1 MVPLRRSAGLV
12 IAVIAVLAIT
22 CGFSGRSD
30 LTAFRGQ
37 DSLAPARSLFSQSA
51 VLLLEREFSSSDIS
65 YLLFDARSG
74 ALLSSRWDDPAKPIP
89 LGSLVK
95 PFTALA
101 YGETHENQFPSHIC
115 RGEAS
120 GCWQVHPHGKLN
132 LVSAISVS
140 CNSYFR
146 ALAENLTGEQL
157 IPIAKRFG
165 LDPPEPT
172 LSGPPLMGLGERWP
186 IAPVKMARAY
196 LELYHRRDQ
205 PVVREIL
212 AGMAQSARSGTGK
225 GVGKALSH
233 PDALV
238 KTGTAP
244 CTHPHPAPGDGFV
257 IAMVPANQPELLL
270 LVRVHSVPGAT
281 ASIVAGRML
290 HRLEE

>member
-1 MVPLRRSAGLV
+1 MVPLRISAGLV
-12 IAVIAVLAIT
+12 IAVLAIGS
-22 CGFSGRSD
+22 GFFGRSD
-30 LTAFRGQ
+30 LPAFRGQ
-37 DSLAPARSLFSQSA
+37 DSAAPAKSLFSQSA

-172 LSGPPLMGLGERWP
+172 LSGPPLMGLGDRWP

-225 GVGKALSH
+225 GVGQALNH

-270 LVRVHSVPGAT
+270 LVRVHSVPGAA
-281 ASIVAGRML
+281 ASIAAGRML

>member
-1 MVPLRRSAGLV
+1 MGSLRIAAGLV
-12 IAVIAVLAIT
+12 VAGLTIASGL
-22 CGFSGRSD
+22 SGRSD
-30 LTAFRGQ
+30 VALFSVQGASPG
-37 DSLAPARSLFSQSA
+37 AKSLFSQSA
-51 VLLLEREFSSSDIS
+51 VLVLEKEFSSSDIS
-65 YLLFDARSG
+65 YLLFDARTG

-101 YGETHENQFPSHIC
+101 YGETHENQFPSHVC

-120 GCWQVHPHGKLN
+120 GCWQVHPHGKLD
-132 LVSAISVS
+132 LVSAVSVS

-157 IPIAKRFG
+157 IPIANRFG
-165 LDPPEPT
+165 LDPPDPA
-172 LSGPPLMGLGERWP
+172 LSGSPLMGLGDRWR
-186 IAPVKMARAY
+186 IAPIKMARAY
-196 LELYHRRDQ
+196 LEFYHRRDQ

-212 AGMAQSARSGTGK
+212 AGMAQSVRNGTGK
-225 GVGKALSH
+225 GVGEALKH
-233 PDALV
+233 ADALV

-244 CTHPHPAPGDGFV
+244 CTHPRAAPGDGFV
-257 IAMVPANQPELLL
+257 VAMVPANQPELLL

-281 ASIVAGRML
+281 ASLTAGRML

>member
-1 MVPLRRSAGLV
+1 MVPLRISAGLV
-12 IAVIAVLAIT
+12 IAVLAIT
-22 CGFSGRSD
+22 SGFSGRSD
-30 LTAFRGQ
+30 LTAFAGQ
-37 DSLAPARSLFSQSA
+37 DSSAPAKSLFSQSA
-51 VLLLEREFSSSDIS
+51 VLVLEREFPSSDIS
-65 YLLFDARSG
+65 YLLFDARTG

-101 YGETHENQFPSHIC
+101 YGETHGNQFPSHTC

-172 LSGPPLMGLGERWP
+172 LSGPPLMGLGDRWP

-196 LELYHRRDQ
+196 FELYHRRDQ

-225 GVGKALSH
+225 GVGQGLNH

-244 CTHPHPAPGDGFV
+244 CTHAHPAPGDGFV

-270 LVRVHSVPGAT
+270 LVRVHSVPGA
-281 ASIVAGRML
+281 AAAIVAGRML

>member
-1 MVPLRRSAGLV
+1 MVPLRISAGLV
-12 IAVIAVLAIT
+12 IAALAIAS
-22 CGFSGRSD
+22 GFSGPSGLRAS
-30 LTAFRGQ
+30 AVQ
-37 DSLAPARSLFSQSA
+37 DSPAPSKSLFNQSA
-51 VLLLEREFSSSDIS
+51 VLVLERDFSSSDIS
-65 YLLFDARSG
+65 YLLFDAQSG
-74 ALLSSRWDDPAKPIP
+74 ALFSSPWDRPPKPIP
-89 LGSLVK
+89 LASLVK

-101 YGETHENQFPSHIC
+101 YGETHENQFPNHIC

-120 GCWQVHPHGKLN
+120 GCWQVQPHGKLDV
-132 LVSAISVS
+132 VSAISVS

-146 ALAENLTGEQL
+146 ALAEDLKGEQL

-165 LDPPEPT
+165 LDPPDPA
-172 LSGPPLMGLGERWP
+172 LSGPPLMGLGDRWP
-186 IAPVKMARAY
+186 IAPLKMARAY
-196 LELYHRRDQ
+196 LELYHRHDQ
-205 PVVREIL
+205 PVVRELL

-225 GVGKALSH
+225 GVGAALNH

-257 IAMVPANQPELLL
+257 VALVPANQPELLL

-281 ASIVAGRML
+281 AALTAGRML